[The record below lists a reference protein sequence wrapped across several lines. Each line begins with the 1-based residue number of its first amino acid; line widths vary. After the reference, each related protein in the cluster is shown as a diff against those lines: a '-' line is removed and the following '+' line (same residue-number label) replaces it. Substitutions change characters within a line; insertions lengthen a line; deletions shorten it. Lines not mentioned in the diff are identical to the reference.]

1 MDVRQVQK
9 VTAAEFAAKYKSKR
23 ECFNFLTVACKA
35 YLSSYNTVTIYFLKG
50 EYPSLTV
57 TVCAELVAGQKK
69 FVRCED
75 VRYLYMPQYDNCSIK
90 AVLEQAAHY
99 PQVEAYLPDAKE
111 HHYLPRQWLINVVH
125 TVAGEDFARWAQRQ
139 QDVRNE
145 KMTVEHDLMIE
156 MDPAILKAFQDSRQ
170 VSSK

>member
-1 MDVRQVQK
+1 MDVRLVQK

-125 TVAGEDFARWAQRQ
+125 TVAGEDFMAIRDGSLDGMQAFMMGKLQ
-139 QDVRNE
+139 
-145 KMTVEHDLMIE
+145 VEGDMGLAMKLQE
-156 MDPAILKAFQDSRQ
+156 VL
-170 VSSK
+170 